1 VLQDFGS
8 IGLLILVAF
17 AFPFVALIV
26 SYLLQTKKPTPTKLT
41 AYECGM
47 ETIGPSWVQF
57 KTSYFLYALVFVVFD
72 IETVFLYPWAVKF
85 QQLGTFALIEM
96 AIFIAILVV
105 GLGYAWRKGALEWK

>member
-1 VLQDFGS
+1 MLQEYGN

-26 SYLLQTKKPTPTKLT
+26 SYILQPKKPTAVKLT
-41 AYECGM
+41 TYECGM

-57 KTSYFLYALVFVVFD
+57 KTSYFLYALIFVVFD

>member
-1 VLQDFGS
+1 MLQEYGNV
-8 IGLLILVAF
+8 GLLILVAF

-26 SYLLQTKKPTPTKLT
+26 SYILQPKRPTETKLT
-41 AYECGM
+41 TYECGM